1 MSHLVS
7 EVTTQGEAGCL
18 WRVCAR
24 LLFTPLIAVLVANGA
39 ARPSVGRPPADVALT
54 DCSSIRIPN
63 RLHGCPRGEQQTAI
77 EQLEAAISENR
88 EPNKRACLRLKLAQ
102 ILEKQQREI
111 ASESR
116 ESGET
121 PVETS
126 EQARV
131 QIRGLQDRA
140 TEAAS
145 EALREATDSRF
156 TAEAVYMLGNLHDWH
171 GEYRAAIPF
180 YERIVREYAKVDL
193 EYIVSKDNRYVVLN
207 SIANCYAALG
217 ERSRATESFLQAL
230 PLAETEGYRE
240 WAIHRALEYEPR
252 LMSERFALPEGV
264 REILLEIANRS
275 AFWVT
280 LNAGSGSKPD
290 GDPIEVSYHLR
301 GRADCRIDWYRMVYR
316 VWQLPADDRVSENAE
331 PAPLAPT
338 EIARPTI
345 AWSTEKTLDVW
356 EGHRNHGIRAW
367 VASPPNYHRTLWDLP
382 FQTNRW
388 PPDAEAESGLGLMP
402 ERAS

>member
-1 MSHLVS
+1 
-7 EVTTQGEAGCL
+7 
-18 WRVCAR
+18 
-24 LLFTPLIAVLVANGA
+24 
-39 ARPSVGRPPADVALT
+39 
-54 DCSSIRIPN
+54 
-63 RLHGCPRGEQQTAI
+63 
-77 EQLEAAISENR
+77 
-88 EPNKRACLRLKLAQ
+88 
-102 ILEKQQREI
+102 
-111 ASESR
+111 
-116 ESGET
+116 
-121 PVETS
+121 
-126 EQARV
+126 
-131 QIRGLQDRA
+131 
-140 TEAAS
+140 
-145 EALREATDSRF
+145 
-156 TAEAVYMLGNLHDWH
+156 MLGNLHDWH

-180 YERIVREYAKVDL
+180 YERIIREYAKVDL
-193 EYIVSKDNRYVVLN
+193 EYIVCKDNRYAVLN

-217 ERSRATESFLQAL
+217 ERSRATKSFLQAV

-264 REILLEIANRS
+264 REMLLEIADRS

-290 GDPIEVSYHLR
+290 GHPIEVSYHLR

-402 ERAS
+402 EKGVLTEEPVNRDTPLDGAALQREGTIILRGLPPGRYLVSVVAVELERSRQPFSATPSFRRVTAFAWNHPTVIEVSGSTVRRAASRRLPGRASPDAGFW